1 MMRYELSLG
10 IDMSKLTFDYSL
22 LSSTGEVLA
31 QGNEENEPKT
41 ILNWIKGIESI
52 VGECNESLVICME
65 DMGYY
70 GASILRALKSKKTGV
85 IWLESSLQIKRSIGI
100 TRGKTDKIDSERI
113 AMYALDY
120 QRRLVEWSPKPKSIE
135 RLSLLVSH
143 RDRLVKKKQSI
154 EVPLKE
160 QKAYTELSIQ
170 EELEGINN
178 KIISS
183 LAEGIEI
190 LNSKIE
196 EVLKTEDNFKKQTEI
211 IRSIPGF
218 GPVIASKLILFTEGF
233 SKIKT
238 ARKLACYAGVAPF
251 EYSSGTSIKGKTR
264 VSHIANKNL
273 KKMLHLAAL
282 VTIRK
287 GHVMYG
293 YYQRKIKEGKN
304 KMSIINAIRNKLI
317 HILMACIKND
327 TMYQKNYKH
336 SLVIT

>member
-1 MMRYELSLG
+1 MRYELSLG
-10 IDMSKLTFDYSL
+10 IDISKLTFDYTLLNSSGEIL
-22 LSSTGEVLA
+22 LQGNAANKLSSILSWIKSIECIVKEL
-31 QGNEENEPKT
+31 NEP
-41 ILNWIKGIESI
+41 
-52 VGECNESLVICME
+52 LVICME

-70 GASILRALKSKKTGV
+70 GDLLLKVLQMEKIGV

-100 TRGKTDKIDSERI
+100 TRGKTDKVDSARI
-113 AMYALDY
+113 AMYAIDY
-120 QRRLVEWSPKPKSIE
+120 QRRIVKWSPKSKSIE

-143 RDRLVKKKQSI
+143 RDRLVKKVQSI
-154 EVPLKE
+154 ELPLKE

-178 KIISS
+178 KIITS
-183 LAEGIEI
+183 LKEGISK
-190 LNSKIE
+190 LNQKIE
-196 EVLKTEDNFKKQTEI
+196 EVLQTDAVIKKQSKI
-211 IRSIPGF
+211 IQSIPGF
-218 GPVIASKLILFTEGF
+218 GQVIASKLILFTEGF
-233 SKIKT
+233 KKINT

-251 EYSSGTSIKGKTR
+251 EYSSGTSVKGKTR

-287 GHVMYG
+287 GHIMYA
-293 YYQRKIKEGKN
+293 YYQRKIKAGKN
-304 KMSIINAIRNKLI
+304 KMSIINAIRNKLL
-317 HILMACIKND
+317 HILVACIKND